1 MMTRRHIIT
10 ENATVTEAL
19 RMLNELSGAAMTLF
33 VTDSTGRMTGT
44 LTDGDIRRGLLA
56 GAGLDSPVN
65 RVMHRDF
72 AALDGSDDITLLR
85 RCRERG
91 IRLLPRLDAAGHVT
105 GIVDTAVTRSILPVD
120 AILMAGGRGE
130 RLRPLTLTTPK
141 PLLKVGGRAI
151 IDHNVAALAAAG
163 IRLVRVT
170 VNYLA
175 EQIEEHF
182 LTAAPEGMTVE
193 CVREPMAMGTIGS
206 AALIDHRPGGTTLVM
221 NSDLL
226 TSVDLEQLYLTH
238 RDSGA
243 AITIAAI
250 PYNVSVPY
258 AILET
263 DGQRVTALAEKPSYS
278 FYANAGIYLI
288 DNALLSALPRDRRT
302 DATDLIGQVIAD
314 GGRVTYSPVNGLW
327 IDIGSPTDFRHA
339 CELMEHSR
347 RLRREEDR

>member
-1 MMTRRHIIT
+1 
-10 ENATVTEAL
+10 
-19 RMLNELSGAAMTLF
+19 MLNDLSGSAMTLF
-33 VTDSTGRMTGT
+33 VTNSEGRMTGT
-44 LTDGDIRRGLLA
+44 LTDGDMRRGLLA
-56 GAGLDSPVN
+56 GAALTDPVG

-72 AALDGSDDITLLR
+72 AALDGHDDIGLLR
-85 RCRERG
+85 CCRERG
-91 IRLLPRLDAAGHVT
+91 IRLLPRLDAEGRVT
-105 GIVDTAVTRSILPVD
+105 GIVDTAVTRSLLPVD

-130 RLRPLTLTTPK
+130 RLRPLTLTVPK
-141 PLLKVGGRAI
+141 PLLRVGGRAI
-151 IDHNVAALAAAG
+151 IDRNIDALAAAG
-163 IRLVRVT
+163 IRCVRVT

-182 LTAAPEGMTVE
+182 RTGVPGGMTVE
-193 CVREPMAMGTIGS
+193 CIREPMAMGTIGS

-238 RDSGA
+238 RDTGA
-243 AITIAAI
+243 LVTIAAI

-278 FYANAGIYLI
+278 FYANAGIYMI
-288 DNALLSALPRDRRT
+288 ENSLLSALPRDRRT
-302 DATDLIGQVIAD
+302 DATDLIEQVIAD
-314 GGRVTYSPVNGLW
+314 GGSVAYAPVNGLW

-339 CELMEHSR
+339 CELMEQSEKMHNSN
-347 RLRREEDR
+347 